1 MNAHRPTDP
10 QLTASARPQV
20 HDEKGDLAEFLAG
33 QDPTTVAAAWWLVRR
48 QDGIDP
54 EEQAELDAWLAA
66 DPAHGEALQDLE
78 ETWGRMDSIPPDNV
92 DSLKTALARES
103 ASCPA
108 SAFGPATKDM
118 AGADLRS
125 SRGRRLR
132 FPDFGRFVPQLATAA
147 LAFVI
152 VGGGWIGWETWQAQP
167 VYQQSL
173 ATARGGQQQFTLPD
187 GSTVLLDTATRAE
200 VVLYRNRRE
209 VRLNEGQA
217 HFSVSPDSGR
227 PFQVQ
232 AGTTEVTVVGTRF
245 TVRRTPSGVL
255 DHGVGV
261 AVEEGRVRVAQR
273 QVAGRAERGGV
284 ADGLVLSTG
293 ESATV
298 DASGH
303 VALANRSVD
312 MEGAWRNGR
321 VSFSGVTLAQ
331 AVAEFERYGD
341 TRVLIGD
348 PEVAGMQV
356 HGSFEL
362 RRLDA
367 FLKAL
372 PQVLPVRLRRDGG
385 NVEIVRA
392 R

>member
-1 MNAHRPTDP
+1 
-10 QLTASARPQV
+10 
-20 HDEKGDLAEFLAG
+20 
-33 QDPTTVAAAWWLVRR
+33 
-48 QDGIDP
+48 
-54 EEQAELDAWLAA
+54 
-66 DPAHGEALQDLE
+66 
-78 ETWGRMDSIPPDNV
+78 
-92 DSLKTALARES
+92 
-103 ASCPA
+103 
-108 SAFGPATKDM
+108 M
-118 AGADLRS
+118 AGTDLHS
-125 SRGRRLR
+125 ARGRRLR

-147 LAFVI
+147 LAFAVL
-152 VGGGWIGWETWQAQP
+152 GGGWMGWEAWQAQP
-167 VYQQSL
+167 VYQQRL
-173 ATARGGQQQFTLPD
+173 ATARGVQQQFNLPD
-187 GSTVLLDTATRAE
+187 GSTVLLDTSTRAD

-217 HFSVSPDSGR
+217 HFSVSPDSRR

-255 DHGVGV
+255 DQGVGV

-273 QVAGRAERGGV
+273 QVAGRAERGEI
-284 ADGLVLSTG
+284 ADALVLSTG

-298 DASGH
+298 DASGR
-303 VALANRSVD
+303 VALADRSFD

-348 PEVAGMQV
+348 ADVAGMRV

-372 PQVLPVRLRRDGG
+372 PQVLPVRLRRDDGK
-385 NVEIVRA
+385 VEIVRA
-392 R
+392 H